1 MSLYERM
8 RGSREEDMSSELN
21 VQALT
26 EELVPDVGSEEIA
39 QQSTVD
45 QDTSVRADGT
55 NSSIVVEDNVQDLQ
69 EKLQQALSRK
79 ATLETRVVR
88 LMQSNVT
95 LKATVDDM
103 DRELNQL
110 RERHKILEA
119 QLAHRESI
127 DDAAVLRQEL
137 VQVQR
142 VMDEMNR
149 ERERE
154 RDELQ
159 AKLTQLQENECDQ
172 MIETLRSSLNIK
184 EEECKQLTETLT
196 DMRTKYDSVMSKLE
210 NMEKSNE
217 SLREAGKTIGSP
229 GLLETQD
236 ALVHGFSEIGTQC
249 SLQATPEEKS
259 ESSAESEQNQ
269 KLINQLNIKS
279 GEVNRLTKIHG
290 EIRSEL
296 SRKDED
302 LTKMRREI
310 EEAKQNMNAY
320 SKTMDKQQKELHE
333 MLSEEKKINTNLTK
347 ELKKISEEKSDI
359 EKKWLNCQRDYV
371 AAQNTVTDL
380 QQSLTEL
387 QHEYQNV
394 QSEHEQQRQQLRSTI
409 QEKSD
414 LLQKQEDAV
423 QILVSERAE
432 LTRQLELVEAKKQ
445 QEMDKASQKMEKLQ
459 NELQEKKE
467 IQKDLEACLL
477 SANQKSH
484 SLEEKIN
491 KLKESSNAAIEAKND
506 ELKGLRSSLDETTG
520 EKLALEAQLEA
531 TGSEHQ
537 KLLERCYAST
547 SEIETLQHTVSELRR
562 KWEESESALQELGR
576 ENATLQLDIE
586 KLLARKWAEDAD
598 VTKCTLCHREFTML
612 LRKHHCRNCGQIFC
626 NECSSKTAAVV
637 SNKKP
642 VRVCDSCYT
651 ELRTN

>member
-127 DDAAVLRQEL
+127 DDAAVLRQ
-137 VQVQR
+137 
-142 VMDEMNR
+142 DYKKMN
-149 ERERE
+149 
-154 RDELQ
+154 
-159 AKLTQLQENECDQ
+159 
-172 MIETLRSSLNIK
+172 
-184 EEECKQLTETLT
+184 
-196 DMRTKYDSVMSKLE
+196 
-210 NMEKSNE
+210 
-217 SLREAGKTIGSP
+217 
-229 GLLETQD
+229 
-236 ALVHGFSEIGTQC
+236 C